1 MPRRAK
7 AKGLYQRGPYW
18 LDWDRKTDGSLR
30 SPYLAIFWYD
40 AERGRIRSAG
50 TRSDDLDTAK
60 QALDRHYLQHTEGEA
75 ICPTCGQRRTAATGF
90 MLVRAIAD
98 YLASHDHLVSID
110 AVRARLAHVLRYV
123 AVTGAP
129 DVRCERI
136 DEDWVRR
143 FRAWLAAEPV
153 VSTAGTVRTEPRSA
167 GTIENSVIQL
177 AAAIN
182 TAHKRG
188 DTSRPAQFQPIPTK
202 ELNRTPQ
209 RRLTIEELAA
219 AFRYTQEETHRA
231 NERVALHRFLMIS
244 VATAARPDAAHAF
257 SLDPAKRQWNPDR
270 RVIALN
276 PAGRRQ
282 TKKRRATVIAPWQ
295 FARRLDGIT
304 KGSFVPVISV
314 RSAWDT
320 MADHLG
326 WPRDGEGGMKIVRRS
341 IAQLLRDAGTPR
353 AWSKQWRA
361 PKRKVPTE
369 QIEAQLGHNEIDS
382 VTDLYAAFDPD
393 YLAQATAAIEGIIDS
408 IEALCPG
415 AFHRSDTGDAGKI
428 VPIGAS
434 KKAR

>member
-1 MPRRAK
+1 
-7 AKGLYQRGPYW
+7 
-18 LDWDRKTDGSLR
+18 
-30 SPYLAIFWYD
+30 
-40 AERGRIRSAG
+40 
-50 TRSDDLDTAK
+50 
-60 QALDRHYLQHTEGEA
+60 
-75 ICPTCGQRRTAATGF
+75 

-123 AVTGAP
+123 AITGAP
-129 DVRCERI
+129 DIRCERI

-143 FRAWLAAEPV
+143 FRTWLAAEPV
-153 VSTAGTVRTEPRSA
+153 ISTAGTVRAEPRSA

-188 DTSRPAQFQPIPTK
+188 DTSRPAQFQPIPIK

-219 AFRYTQEETHRA
+219 AFRYTQAETHRA

-244 VATAARPDAAHAF
+244 VATAARPDAAHDF
-257 SLDPAKRQWNPDR
+257 TLDPVKRQWNADR
-270 RVIALN
+270 KVIALN

-295 FARRLDGIT
+295 FARRLEDA
-304 KGSFVPVISV
+304 KGAFVPVVSV

-320 MADHLG
+320 MTAALG
-326 WPRDGEGGMKIVRRS
+326 WPADGEGGMKIVRRS
-341 IAQLLRDAGTPR
+341 IAQMLRDAGTPR
-353 AWSKQWRA
+353 AWSDHWRA
-361 PKRKVPTE
+361 PERKVPTD
-369 QIEAQLGHNEIDS
+369 QIELQLGHSEIDS

-393 YLAQATAAIEGIIDS
+393 YLSQATAAIEGIIDS

-415 AFHRSDTGDAGKI
+415 AFHRSDTGEAGKI
-428 VPIGAS
+428 VPISAS

>member
-7 AKGLYQRGPYW
+7 AKGIYQRGAYW
-18 LDWDRKTDGSLR
+18 LDWDRKADGSLR

-40 AERGRIRSAG
+40 PDRGRLRSLG
-50 TRSDDLDTAK
+50 TRTEDREAAK
-60 QALDRHYLQHTEGEA
+60 QALDRHYLQLTEGEA
-75 ICPTCGQRRTAATGF
+75 ICPTCGQRRNAATGF
-90 MLVRAIAD
+90 MVVRAIAD
-98 YLASHDHLVSID
+98 YLASHEHLVSID
-110 AVRARLAHVLRYV
+110 AVRARLTHVLRYI
-123 AVTGAP
+123 ASTGTP
-129 DVRCERI
+129 DVRCEKI

-153 VSTAGTVRTEPRSA
+153 TSTKGTVRAEPRSA
-167 GTIENSVIQL
+167 STIENSVLQL

-188 DTSRPAQFQPIPTK
+188 DTSRPAQFQPIQTK

-209 RRLTIEELAA
+209 QRLTIEQLAA
-219 AFRYTQEETHRA
+219 AFRYTQAETHRK

-257 SLDPAKRQWNPDR
+257 TLDPAKRQWNEER
-270 RVIALN
+270 RIVALN

-282 TKKRRATVIAPWQ
+282 TKKRRATVVAPWQ
-295 FARRLDGIT
+295 FARRLKAA
-304 KGSFVPVISV
+304 KGPFVPVVSV

-320 MADHLG
+320 MTDHLG
-326 WPRDGEGGMKIVRRS
+326 WPKDGEGGMKIVRRS
-341 IAQLLRDAGTPR
+341 IAQMLRDAGTPR
-353 AWSKQWRA
+353 AWSEHWRS
-361 PKRKVPTE
+361 PDRKVPTE
-369 QIEAQLGHNEIDS
+369 QIELQLGHSDIDS
-382 VTDLYAAFDPD
+382 VTDLYAAFDPE
-393 YLAQATAAIEGIIDS
+393 YLSHATAALEGIIDS

-428 VPIGAS
+428 VPIAAA